1 MFGSAGI
8 VNVFAAGDDAVGVAL
23 SAASVADGDGIEDG
37 AGAPTGAHAAVRQIA
52 MSTVQ
57 LRMWR

>member
-1 MFGSAGI
+1 MFGSTGI

-23 SAASVADGDGIEDG
+23 SAASVADGDRVDDEG
-37 AGAPTGAHAAVRQIA
+37 AATGAHAAPRQIA
-52 MSTVQ
+52 MRTIK